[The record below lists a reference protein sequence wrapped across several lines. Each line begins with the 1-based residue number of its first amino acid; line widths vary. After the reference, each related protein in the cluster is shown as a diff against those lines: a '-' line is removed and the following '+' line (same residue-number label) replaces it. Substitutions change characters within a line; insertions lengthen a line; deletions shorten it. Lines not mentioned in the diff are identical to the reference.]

1 MRFTRTALV
10 ALMVGSLGMAAC
22 SDDDEDPTG
31 PTISQFAGVWTASE
45 VRYTS
50 KSTPSRTLDITK
62 VGGGLSMNISSTG
75 TFTGTLTIPGIG
87 AIPIKGDV
95 ELEGSNS
102 ADVNFDWSAP
112 FDPNNPPIDDFTATY
127 TLNNNT
133 LVFTNP
139 DADFQF
145 PGQAA
150 AEASVALITMTRASS

>member
-1 MRFTRTALV
+1 
-10 ALMVGSLGMAAC
+10 
-22 SDDDEDPTG
+22 
-31 PTISQFAGVWTASE
+31 
-45 VRYTS
+45 
-50 KSTPSRTLDITK
+50 
-62 VGGGLSMNISSTG
+62 MNITSTG

-87 AIPIKGDV
+87 AIPISGAV

-102 ADVNFDWSAP
+102 AEVDFNWSAP

-127 TLNNNT
+127 TLNGNT

-150 AEASVALITMTRASS
+150 AEASVALITMTRASN